1 MKTKSLTTRIS
12 LVVTA
17 LTILVL
23 LATILTVYFN
33 SRHSLEKQAIEETQY
48 KLDQMVQ
55 SLSTVQASVES
66 AATYSIPALLSNMT
80 DTSAVM
86 DILTDIV
93 KKNSYV
99 CSASV
104 AYAPN
109 FFPGLSY
116 CMPIAVS
123 KGGVFSYY
131 SDENDNG
138 EYVCNEWYMVPAVKG
153 MSFWTDPYSN
163 DVDVPVVSYAM
174 PIQNREHRC
183 EGVLTLSI
191 ELSSFVDM
199 LVYKRDEKQGSDEE
213 ERNKYTLLDRNTTY
227 LTTPNTEYIMNETL
241 FTLAEELGDTTYS
254 HIGKEIIAGR
264 NGQENIVINDKL
276 SVVTWRILPN
286 LQWTAIVITPYTE
299 VYASLNQLTLT
310 TVIVSLLAVLLAV
323 LVLIYSVR
331 RSLLPLKKLHE
342 VTKLVEKG
350 KYDAQLP
357 AHLTSRT
364 DEIGELGREFLLM
377 EEAVQNTVSQLED
390 ERQLVKENN
399 EMLTTLI
406 HNVVRNLQM
415 PINNMISF
423 TDGLTMLVD
432 NSDDA
437 RVIKGE
443 ADKAGKTI
451 LQQFR
456 QLNEMANLMT
466 SSNTDHSDSMIAI
479 NSREFIAETKKSAR
493 QLLEE
498 RFFLTLKEGVH
509 DERDI
514 TIYTDPH
521 QLERLIYLLI
531 VEVSKV
537 SHTSVVDFSSILNED
552 GTALCILITSDTH
565 TPIDASEKADFFTH
579 FAKQKISAE
588 AGSDYLQLYICYRT
602 AQQLGA
608 KLYVDTEY
616 SAGNRFILECPK
628 MAH

>member
-23 LATILTVYFN
+23 LATILTVYFY
-33 SRHSLEKQAIEETQY
+33 SRNSLEKQAIEETQY

-66 AATYSIPALLSNMT
+66 AATYSIPALLGNMT

-86 DILTDIV
+86 DILMDIV
-93 KKNSYV
+93 KKNPYV
-99 CSASV
+99 CSAAL

-109 FFPGLSY
+109 FFPGVSY
-116 CMPIAVS
+116 CMPIAVN

-131 SDENDNG
+131 SNQNDNG
-138 EYVCNEWYMVPAVKG
+138 EYVCNEWYMVPAIKG
-153 MSFWTDPYSN
+153 TSFWTDPYSN

-174 PIQNREHRC
+174 PVQNKEDRC

-199 LVYKRDEKQGSDEE
+199 LVYKRDENKVGDDE
-213 ERNKYTLLDRNTTY
+213 ERNNYTLLDRNTTY

-241 FTLAEELGDTTYS
+241 FTMAEELGESTYS
-254 HIGKEIIAGR
+254 HIGNEIIAGR
-264 NGQENIVINDKL
+264 NGHENIVINGKL

-299 VYASLNQLTLT
+299 VYASLKQLTLT
-310 TVIVSLLAVLLAV
+310 TVIVSLLAVVLAV

-331 RSLLPLKKLHE
+331 RSLQPLKKLHE

-357 AHLTSRT
+357 DQLTNRT

-377 EEAVQNTVSQLED
+377 EDAVQNTVSQLEK
-390 ERQLVKENN
+390 ERQVVKENN
-399 EMLTTLI
+399 EMLTNLI

-437 RVIKGE
+437 QVIKGE
-443 ADKAGKTI
+443 ADKAGKII

-456 QLNEMANLMT
+456 QLNEMANLM
-466 SSNTDHSDSMIAI
+466 SSNAEHSDSMIAV
-479 NSREFIAETKKSAR
+479 NSDEFIAETKKSAC

-498 RFFLTLKEGVH
+498 RFFLTLKEGEH
-509 DERDI
+509 DERHI
-514 TIYTDPH
+514 TIYTNPH

-537 SHTSVVDFSSILNED
+537 SHTSVVDFSSTLNED
-552 GTALCILITSDTH
+552 GTALRILITSDTH
-565 TPIDASEKADFFTH
+565 TPIDASERADFFTH

-608 KLYVDTEY
+608 KLYVDTGY

-628 MAH
+628 MVH